1 MYQQQKVVRK
11 DELIVDRLEN
21 MKKQTIQVR
30 LIAENFATNE
40 LDD

>member
-30 LIAENFATNE
+30 LIQENFATNE